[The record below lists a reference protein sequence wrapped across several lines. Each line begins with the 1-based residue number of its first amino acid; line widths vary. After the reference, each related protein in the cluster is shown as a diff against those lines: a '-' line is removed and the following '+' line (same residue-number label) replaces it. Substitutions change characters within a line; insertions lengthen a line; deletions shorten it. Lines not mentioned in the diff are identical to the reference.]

1 MYNWNQQ
8 VKEKFLVFKSKV
20 LGGGQIRDEIV
31 LFIVV
36 CGLLIAVSSSGGAHA
51 LGCMGLS
58 SCNSSALEHMPNGCG
73 AQAYFLRSMCDP
85 PRSRIEPV
93 SPALAGNFC

>member
-8 VKEKFLVFKSKV
+8 VKEKSLIFRSKV
-20 LGGGQIRDEIV
+20 LGSQIRDETV
-31 LFIVV
+31 LFIV

-58 SCNSSALEHMPNGCG
+58 SNRVWASVVWCRLSSQG
-73 AQAYFLRSMCDP
+73 AQ
-85 PRSRIEPV
+85 V
-93 SPALAGNFC
+93 

>member
-1 MYNWNQQ
+1 MYIWNQQ

-58 SCNSSALEHMPNGCG
+58 SNRVWASVVWCRLSSQG
-73 AQAYFLRSMCDP
+73 AQ
-85 PRSRIEPV
+85 V
-93 SPALAGNFC
+93 